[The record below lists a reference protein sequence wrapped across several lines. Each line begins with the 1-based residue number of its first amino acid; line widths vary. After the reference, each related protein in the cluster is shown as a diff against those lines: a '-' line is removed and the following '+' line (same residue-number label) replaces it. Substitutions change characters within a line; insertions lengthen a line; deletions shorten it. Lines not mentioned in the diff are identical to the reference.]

1 MFIFQQSVFIGVTGL
16 AEEKTKKFKF
26 LEHVSDIYVV
36 AYGKNLE
43 EAFENVAFAMF
54 ESMTDLSSVEQKIK
68 FEVNVEGEDEES
80 LLYNWLEKLL
90 VKFEVDNFL
99 FSRFKV
105 YEIKQVNNMF
115 KLRAEVW
122 GEQYNPEKHVS
133 KVGIKAVTYHGM
145 EIKKENG
152 KFSVKVLFDI

>member
-1 MFIFQQSVFIGVTGL
+1 M

-26 LEHVSDIYVV
+26 LEHVSDIYVA

-43 EAFENVAFAMF
+43 EAFENVALAMF
-54 ESMTDLSSVEQKIK
+54 ESMTNLSSVEQKIK

-115 KLRAEVW
+115 KLKAEIVY
-122 GEQYNPEKHVS
+122 GGGKSGIIILSLKLQAKPTKLEKVFPRR
-133 KVGIKAVTYHGM
+133 
-145 EIKKENG
+145 G
-152 KFSVKVLFDI
+152 KNL